1 MSNPLPPLRTLHFLT
16 EGYWAI
22 EPSRFYNMLAIVEAR
37 CGLGLPLTRTEKDA
51 AISAAQASREP
62 TTYSSPPQIKVL
74 SLYGT
79 ICPRMS
85 YLSDVSQE
93 ATSLDAFTARYR
105 AEMADPNTGGII
117 ILIDSPGGNVFGV
130 EEAGEVIYSYRDT
143 KPNVGIVTGM
153 CASAALWLS
162 TQFKELVACP
172 SSDIGSIGV
181 LMRHDDVSARAEM
194 EGLKVTFIT
203 APENGYKSE
212 GNPFEPSTPEFE
224 DHCRMRCGEYYQS
237 FLKALS
243 RGRSVKTA
251 TIDKDWG
258 RGRMMGAQAAKSLG
272 IVDRIGTVQGEID
285 RMAQQVAKRGG
296 RGVRAEG
303 ESVHLV
309 FESSETV
316 FESQEPSDLPVLA
329 NKGDQEGP
337 FVDLS
342 PEAED
347 EDQSAHDL
355 ALAHAHLKLVGA

>member
-1 MSNPLPPLRTLHFLT
+1 MSNPRPPLRTLHFLT

-22 EPSRFYNMLAIVEAR
+22 EPTRFYNMLAILEAR
-37 CGLGLPLTRTEKDA
+37 CGIGLSLPLTRDEKDA

-105 AEMADPNTGGII
+105 AEMADSNTGGII
-117 ILIDSPGGNVFGV
+117 ILIDSPGGHVFGV

-153 CASAALWLS
+153 DASAALWLS
-162 TQFKELVACP
+162 TQFRELVACP

-181 LMRHDDVSARAEM
+181 LVRHDDVSAHAEM

-203 APENGYKSE
+203 APEGGYKSE
-212 GNPFEPSTPEFE
+212 GNPFEALSPDCEE
-224 DHCRMRCGEYYQS
+224 HYKARCGEYYQS

-243 RGRSVKTA
+243 RGRGVKPA
-251 TIDKDWG
+251 AIDRDWG
-258 RGRMMGAQAAKSLG
+258 RGRMMGAQDAKRLG

-285 RMAQQVAKRGG
+285 KMAQQIAKRGG

-303 ESVHLV
+303 GVV
-309 FESSETV
+309 
-316 FESQEPSDLPVLA
+316 PSPTLVLA
-329 NKGDQEGP
+329 EDGTETLVIPVPLVLDAAETTIEDETEQP
-337 FVDLS
+337 TAPDLS
-342 PEAED
+342 
-347 EDQSAHDL
+347 SHDL
-355 ALAHAHLKLVGA
+355 DLAHAHLKLVGA

>member
-1 MSNPLPPLRTLHFLT
+1 MRNHLPPLRTLHFLT

-22 EPSRFYNMLAIVEAR
+22 EPSRFYNMLAVVEAR
-37 CGLGLPLTRTEKDA
+37 CGIGLPLTRTEKDS
-51 AISAAQASREP
+51 AISAAQAARAP

-93 ATSLDAFTARYR
+93 ATSLDAFIARYR
-105 AEMADPNTGGII
+105 AEMADPNTGGIV

-143 KPNVGIVTGM
+143 KPNIGIVTGM
-153 CASAALWLS
+153 CASAGLWLS
-162 TQFKELVACP
+162 TQFRELVACP

-181 LMRHDDVSARAEM
+181 LMRHDDISARAEM
-194 EGLKVTFIT
+194 EGVKVTFIT
-203 APENGYKSE
+203 SPEGGYKAE
-212 GNPFEPSTPEFE
+212 GNPFESLSPECE
-224 DHCRMRCGEYYQS
+224 DYQRVRCGEYYQS

-243 RGRSVKTA
+243 RGRGVKAA

-258 RGRMMGAQAAKSLG
+258 RGRMMGAKSALSLG

-296 RGVRAEG
+296 RGMRAEG
-303 ESVHLV
+303 TLRSGTQPTEEMVLDAAPFLAAAEAVMVEAVSTG
-309 FESSETV
+309 EEEEKETV
-316 FESQEPSDLPVLA
+316 VQE
-329 NKGDQEGP
+329 E
-337 FVDLS
+337 
-342 PEAED
+342 E
-347 EDQSAHDL
+347 HDL